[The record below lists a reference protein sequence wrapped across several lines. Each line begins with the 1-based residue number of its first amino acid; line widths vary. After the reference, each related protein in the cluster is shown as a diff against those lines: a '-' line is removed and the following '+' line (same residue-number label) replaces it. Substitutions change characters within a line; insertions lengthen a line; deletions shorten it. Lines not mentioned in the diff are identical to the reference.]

1 MVYCEVAGKIVA
13 QHEGM
18 ILSKTL
24 VEIREHVS
32 NPINIQTIGYNG
44 YIVGSCEKQ
53 EAQLRRCFIYLKRLR
68 SRRREEANE
77 LKMEDI
83 SPAVMDPGHSC
94 A

>member
-32 NPINIQTIGYNG
+32 YP
-44 YIVGSCEKQ
+44 
-53 EAQLRRCFIYLKRLR
+53 
-68 SRRREEANE
+68 
-77 LKMEDI
+77 D
-83 SPAVMDPGHSC
+83 
-94 A
+94 